1 MAREG
6 EVGEGESKRESWW
19 EEGVTR
25 AGVESREA
33 SREGRP
39 PMVLRGGGE
48 EGGQE
53 LEEKEEEGQEGGE
66 YD

>member
-6 EVGEGESKRESWW
+6 EVGEVESKRESWW

-48 EGGQE
+48 EGG
-53 LEEKEEEGQEGGE
+53 
-66 YD
+66 